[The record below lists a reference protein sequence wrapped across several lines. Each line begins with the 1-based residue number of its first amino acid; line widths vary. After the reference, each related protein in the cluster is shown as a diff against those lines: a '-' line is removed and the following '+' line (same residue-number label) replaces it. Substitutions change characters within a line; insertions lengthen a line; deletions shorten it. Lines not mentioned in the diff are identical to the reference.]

1 MKKPTFFQGVV
12 VAAVLAFAASIV
24 IGALTPFIGVGTVIR
39 FVIPMVSLAY
49 ILYLLRSSS
58 ERVGRIT
65 TLTLW
70 SALAITT
77 WWVGPPLPFYVL
89 VHVGAVWLV
98 RSLYFYAGVFPA
110 LIDLG
115 LSAMSVSAFAWAI
128 SRTGSVFLAAW
139 SFFLVQALFVAIP
152 ASIARKKT
160 TTQASVTDN
169 ESFNRARR
177 QADQALQQL
186 FTQ

>member
-1 MKKPTFFQGVV
+1 MRRPTFFHGVL
-12 VAAVLAFAASIV
+12 VAAALAFGASVV
-24 IGALTPFIGVGTVIR
+24 IGALTPFVGVGSVIR
-39 FVIPMVSLAY
+39 LVIPAVSLAY
-49 ILYLLRSSS
+49 ILYLLRSST

-70 SALAITT
+70 SALAVTV
-77 WWVGPPLPFYVL
+77 WWIGPPLPFYVL

-98 RSLYFYAGVFPA
+98 RSLYFYSGVFPA
-110 LIDLG
+110 LMDLG
-115 LSAMSVSAFAWAI
+115 LSSVSVMAFTWAI

-139 SFFLVQALFVAIP
+139 SFFLVQALFVVIP
-152 ASIARKKT
+152 AGIGRKERAEKSP
-160 TTQASVTDN
+160 ALDN
-169 ESFNRARR
+169 ESFERARR

>member
-1 MKKPTFFQGVV
+1 MKRPLFFQGVL
-12 VAAVLAFAASIV
+12 VAAVLAFGASVV
-24 IGALTPFIGVGTVIR
+24 IGALTPFVGVGSVIQL
-39 FVIPMVSLAY
+39 VIPAVSLAY
-49 ILYLLRSSS
+49 VMYLLRSST

-65 TLTLW
+65 TLSLW
-70 SALAITT
+70 SALAVTV
-77 WWVGPPLPFYVL
+77 WWIGPPLPFYVL
-89 VHVGAVWLV
+89 VHVCAVWLV
-98 RSLYFYAGVFPA
+98 RSLYFYSGIFPA

-115 LSAMSVSAFAWAI
+115 LSAMSVSAFIWAI

-152 ASIARKKT
+152 ASINSKRKAEKSP
-160 TTQASVTDN
+160 ALDN
-169 ESFNRARR
+169 GPFDRARR